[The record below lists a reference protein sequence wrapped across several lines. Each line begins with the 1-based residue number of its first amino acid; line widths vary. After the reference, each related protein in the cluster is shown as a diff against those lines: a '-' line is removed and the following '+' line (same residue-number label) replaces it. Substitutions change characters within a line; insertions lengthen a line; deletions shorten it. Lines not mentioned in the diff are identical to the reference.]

1 MKKNNSTGSY
11 LTEKVP
17 IKHFLLIMRTTFI
30 LLFICVFCAMA
41 EMSFTQNARVTI
53 NKRNIALKEVL
64 NEIEKQTDY
73 LFIYNNEVNAN
84 EKVTVKA
91 KQKAVSEVLNSI
103 LKEKDLNYTME
114 GNHIILSVLE
124 KIDETNNM
132 IVEIIQQQQKKTIT
146 GTVVD
151 AAGVPIIGAN
161 IVEVGTTNGTVTDV
175 DGKFSL
181 NVDNNAII
189 HISYIGYLPQ
199 DINTAGKTSFNIVLK
214 EDTQALEEVVVVGYG
229 TQRKVNITGSI
240 SSVKTEELQNI
251 PASNLSNT
259 LAGRAS
265 GVQIIGNSGLAGA
278 SSTIRIRGSFVEPL
292 YVIDGIIKDKAAF
305 DALDANEVENV
316 NFLKDAASAAVYG
329 SSAGNGVVLITTKAG
344 ILQKPRFEY
353 KTSFSTSR
361 TTQAM
366 QGFTATEELEYLNNV
381 AVTLGQEKPYG
392 SDLFE
397 YFKDKS
403 YDINDLIWQN
413 PSVQQHNLSV
423 NGGSDRIKYYLALGY
438 HDENGSYHNTDFKRY
453 NFRSNVSTNITDRF
467 KINFNLSGNQRNYN
481 RWYWPYDGAEDFV
494 VSDWYRATFNWSRL
508 YPFYVDEQGN
518 PTNDPNDIPVKT
530 AGGYH
535 PPEIMLHG
543 GYRKTQY
550 RDLSGIIRFD
560 LDLGEYIDGLTTS
573 VQGHISAY
581 DKNMKSFV
589 LHNKW
594 YIFQPASTT
603 NRFIPGPVDFSQ
615 IGIHNLSAGYENIQE
630 NVDLSSSYQLNWFLN
645 YEKSFDLH
653 NISALAVYE
662 QATSNGKN
670 INGRAEQLLSSTID
684 QIYNASGDTQRR
696 WFNGSENQFARA
708 SWIGRLNYNYSDKYI
723 TEFSFR
729 YDGNYKFAPDKRW
742 GFFPSVSA
750 AWRLSEEN
758 FMKNI
763 NWLSNL
769 KLRGSY
775 GTTGSD
781 SGIGAWRWTNI
792 YQKTTGYVFG
802 NSLNDGLVPGAMP
815 NPDITWSTVTM
826 WDVGIEYGLFDNKL
840 RGELSYWSKIESD
853 ILGTRT
859 GSTPTTLGASLP
871 AVNYAQRS
879 WNGVEINLTWNDRVG
894 EFNYELYGNLG
905 YAVDQWD
912 IIDEPEAYTDGT
924 YKDNWRSALNK
935 PANRFGGYI
944 SKGIIRTQGELDA
957 LPEGFTQFGRVPKL
971 GTILFEDIRGQNYSE
986 GPDGKIDGNDWTY
999 LSNNGIPRINY
1010 GFGINSEWKNLF
1022 VNIHFQGVGAY
1033 DRMVSTRNGG
1043 GVFQSDRPYFSIW
1056 AKDYWT
1062 PENINAKYPRVSGA
1076 WMEPE
1081 YGGGE
1086 SSFWVKNGS
1095 YLRLKNLN
1103 IGYTLPIKWYNSM
1116 GIEKV
1121 QLFVNGTNLF
1131 VISEFKEHDPEQE
1144 TLDSYPLMKTYTGGL
1159 TINF

>member
-1 MKKNNSTGSY
+1 MRIT
-11 LTEKVP
+11 L
-17 IKHFLLIMRTTFI
+17 FLLFFCI
-30 LLFICVFCAMA
+30 LFSSA
-41 EMSFTQNARVTI
+41 SNSYSQKFTIKSGAI
-53 NKRNIALKEVL
+53 SIKEACE
-64 NEIEKQTDY
+64 EIEKNSDY
-73 LFIYNNEVNAN
+73 IFVFSDNSEKILGKKVNVDADSKDIAEVMDAILSDTGLTYKILDKQIVVY
-84 EKVTVKA
+84 ESKKAIPFVTVE
-91 KQKAVSEVLNSI
+91 QSDIQV
-103 LKEKDLNYTME
+103 
-114 GNHIILSVLE
+114 
-124 KIDETNNM
+124 
-132 IVEIIQQQQKKTIT
+132 IQQPAKKRIT
-146 GTVVD
+146 GEVVD
-151 AAGVPIIGAN
+151 ERGEPIIGAN
-161 IVEVGTTNGTVTDV
+161 IIEIGTTNGTVTDIN
-175 DGKFSL
+175 GNFSL
-181 NVDNNAII
+181 NVENNAAIQV
-189 HISYIGYLPQ
+189 SYIGYLDQ
-199 DINTAGKTSFNIVLK
+199 SIATAGQSTFRITLS
-214 EDTQALEEVVVVGYG
+214 EDTKALDEVVVVGYG
-229 TQRKVNITGSI
+229 IQRKVNITGSI
-240 SSVKTEELQNI
+240 ASVKTEELQNI

-278 SSTIRIRGSFVEPL
+278 SSTVRIRGSFAEPL

-305 DALDANEVENV
+305 DALDANEVESV

-329 SSAGNGVVLITTKAG
+329 SSAGNGVVLITTKSG
-344 ILQKPRFEY
+344 IIQKPRFEY
-353 KTSFSTSR
+353 KASFSTSR
-361 TTQAM
+361 TTQPI
-366 QGFTATEELEYLNNV
+366 QSFTATEELEYLNNV

-392 SDLFE
+392 PDIFE
-397 YFKDKS
+397 YFKDKN

-423 NGGSDRIKYYLALGY
+423 SGGSDRIKYYLAIGY

-453 NFRSNVSTNITDRF
+453 NFRSNVSTNITSRF

-494 VSDWYRATFNWSRL
+494 VSDWFRATFNWSRL

-518 PTNDPNDIPVKT
+518 PTNNPNDIPIKT

-535 PPEIMLHG
+535 PPEIMLNG
-543 GYRKTQY
+543 GYRDTQY
-550 RDLSGIIRFD
+550 RDLTGIIRFD

-573 VQGHISAY
+573 IQGHISAY

-594 YIFQPASTT
+594 YIFQPSSTT

-615 IGIHNLSAGYENIQE
+615 MGIHNLSAGYENIQE
-630 NVDLSSSYQLNWFLN
+630 NVNLSSSTQLNWFLN
-645 YEKSFDLH
+645 YEKSFALH

-670 INGRAEQLLSSTID
+670 VNGRAEQLLSSNID

-696 WFNGSENQFARA
+696 WFSGSENQFARA
-708 SWIGRLNYNYSDKYI
+708 SWIGRLNYNYADKYI
-723 TEFSFR
+723 AEFSFR

-758 FMKNI
+758 FMQSVD
-763 NWLSNL
+763 WLSNL

-792 YQKTTGYVFG
+792 YQKSSAYVFG
-802 NSLNDGLVPGAMP
+802 SSLNDGLVPGAMP
-815 NPDITWSTVTM
+815 NPDITWSTITM
-826 WDVGIEYGLFDNKL
+826 WDAGVEYGLFDNKL

-879 WNGVEINLTWNDRVG
+879 WDGVEVNLTWNDRVG

-912 IIDEPEAYTDGT
+912 LIDEPEAYTDGT

-935 PANRFGGYI
+935 PANRVGGYI
-944 SKGIIRTQGELDA
+944 SKGIIRTQAELDA
-957 LPEGFTQFGRVPKL
+957 LPEGFTQFGRAPIL

-999 LSNNGIPRINY
+999 LSDNGIPRINF

-1033 DRMVSTRNGG
+1033 DRMVRTRNGG

-1062 PENINAKYPRVSGA
+1062 PENINATYPRVSGA
-1076 WMEPE
+1076 WMQPE

-1103 IGYTLPIKWYNSM
+1103 VGYTLPPKLYNRLGM
-1116 GIEKV
+1116 EKI

-1131 VISEFKEHDPEQE
+1131 VISAFKAHDPEQA